1 MKAIN
6 DYIVIEKEKVG
17 PKKVA
22 GLIMTEKTDVDNR
35 YLKATIISVGNF
47 VEGLKEGDV
56 IYYDKN
62 NGSGVRFNDKM
73 YYVIRSRDVV
83 LVE

>member
-1 MKAIN
+1 MPTR
-6 DYIVIEKEKVG
+6 
-17 PKKVA
+17 PKYRIYGMIKNNIYVR
-22 GLIMTEKTDVDNR
+22 GSHI
-35 YLKATIISVGNF
+35 
-47 VEGLKEGDV
+47 KEGDV
-56 IYYDKN
+56 IYYDKS